1 MLLDTLGASFFG
13 NMLADKGFI
22 RSGEGTARVG
32 SGSKVSSSK
41 RSSLKDLRF
50 KKNF

>member
-32 SGSKVSSSK
+32 NGSKVSSSK